1 MLVIDFGSE
10 LYVWNGKNA
19 GFDLRRA
26 GANLV
31 KRVWDDGFDHT
42 GAENPHPLLGKQFKV
57 GLYQGGLYTVNLL
70 T

>member
-1 MLVIDFGSE
+1 MLVIDFGTE

-31 KRVWDDGFDHT
+31 RRVWDDGFDHT
-42 GAENPHPLLGKQFKV
+42 GAENPHPLLG
-57 GLYQGGLYTVNLL
+57 
-70 T
+70 